1 MNIKID
7 MKKKRNNIY
16 KGIRAGLLL
25 VIFVVLNIGNVWA
38 DGSKDLYP
46 EGATGGRAFLRAS
59 TTPSLAYPFPTLGTH
74 YVYAE
79 AGEIIALAS
88 DAQTDTN
95 KRIYLYNP
103 NGIDVTPSPSNN
115 VGTISNRAA
124 ELGGPRLPGQEQGG
138 NRYLPIYYTVP
149 KDGDGIYKVEF
160 RGNSGIE
167 TGDGRYSYSSAN
179 SWPTTVNTRNYL
191 RAWDISVA
199 KQTEGQWSW
208 VPGRTYTTVLN
219 MDNPSYGGQNGT
231 DNANFRP
238 NSGFYGK
245 FKVLTR
251 DGYVYDVDN
260 NGNQGISFTFM
271 VNNRGFHKDGDPDTP
286 SYQSIAAPNAKSVQ
300 DRYHDPRTADA
311 AAAVTQKIFYNLPDG
326 KMPEEASGGVVDG
339 GKTWLR
345 IPERELDVKE
355 MRVVGAEGSSNQLG
369 SKGAY
374 VEFYNESGGDYY
386 ITISPKTGD
395 SFPSKTLT
403 GPSAIGENRVHWD
416 GTDGNNEP
424 LPSSIADVNVE
435 LKLRGAEVHFPYI
448 DMELNANGIILKL
461 LNTDLQSSRSDKVYW
476 DDTAIGD
483 GGGNNG
489 YKSDPRNASHD
500 NPITSGGISSITNGH
515 KWGSN
520 TNATSKT
527 FGDEQGMDTW
537 TFIEGKAVNVSLDV
551 KVVIADL
558 EVVKITPSKNEDIN
572 IGDEITYTII
582 IRNNGPSDVTNA
594 PFHFVV
600 PDGFVPEE
608 DISYTFSEGC
618 GTEVVGLSFDANTNT
633 FKSELNLPNACE
645 VTYTIKVKITESVTL
660 GEDYTLKAGIMRPN
674 DVYDPDG
681 TNSSDPTKPKYDPNN
696 PDHPK
701 LEDLESKHLDEYFY
715 PPFDPFFEAKYNGK
729 KTSNNVKEIDVS
741 VCEDV
746 VFFENFGTSPFPLKE
761 ENNFGRKTSIYMPNN
776 SFKFGTPYPTSTE
789 YDEYMIDNNH
799 YAVVAPGYIKGGTEP
814 YLFYFWTPAYDEQNT
829 VTDMSGTE
837 EGAVL
842 VINAGNTL
850 LPFYHREAT
859 LESNTTYKAS
869 FWMYLVNSSA
879 KVAIDIINKATGEVL
894 GTAYTPDGTDNP
906 NGPLMADEYQKKWVQ
921 HELYFSTPDIT
932 DCNLDE
938 VFISIRNAHAD
949 DQGNDYFIDDIKLS
963 KLVCDIPTTGVIEIK
978 CPEPAKPIATP
989 DINQTPMDIPVSGNV
1004 LTNDS
1009 GEGITVTGFTV
1020 IGADGNKHTVTIG
1033 TATEVYVP
1041 GGGKAGS
1048 ITIGYDGKYTF
1059 TPTNGFIGTVPMEY
1073 TIKNNAEQTDSTTLT
1088 IEVIPNPDSSGNKPI
1103 AQDDA
1108 YTTVLGAP
1116 IESNILSNDSDV
1128 DGNTLTVLGAKHW
1141 ISNDWG
1147 GYEGTFALN
1156 NPTQVSGVDR
1166 DGNPVH
1172 NAGTVT
1178 ISEDGTI
1185 TFVPEYG
1192 FIGEIN
1198 PINYTIS
1205 DGNGDTDDANIYI
1218 NVLPDTGNT
1227 TFANDDANTGKK
1239 GDTLTG
1245 NVLINDNDPEG
1256 DTQTLTSVTIDGAE
1270 YTANGTEITINGK
1283 GKFTFKSDG
1292 SYTFIPESDFVGT
1305 VVVEQKV
1312 CDDGDPVACDNATL
1326 YLTILGGVSNS
1337 TNAVDD
1343 FYETGK
1349 NTSVSGNVKDNDY
1362 DLEGNTQTVTK
1373 AGKDSSNLNVI
1384 EENGS
1389 ITFETVNEGKVTID
1403 SNGNFTYTPPVGGFS
1418 GFDKFE
1424 YQVCDDADPRACDIA
1439 EVEIGVG
1446 ICIEDVDGKYF
1457 KWSNTEPGDAI
1468 KEGNTLTKL
1477 IDQPATTYGFIFDI
1491 YDLDNSFNMEINGVK
1506 LAEKEIEFQKSGPGG
1521 QNIRFQDGTIWEQG
1535 GIPDI
1540 WNLNGDKDFP
1550 IVRVVISPTGK
1561 VAMYGSKTSYGEL
1574 HRLVLF
1580 NGNKFNVFPFNVKTS
1595 DAAKNVEN
1603 NKIKVTQNM
1612 IGTTE
1617 IEGYGYGANIHEC
1630 PNYWYGNEGTDW
1642 DNFSNWTDNYVPEQ
1656 ITEDIEFATKENNS
1670 KKILGISGS
1679 GSGKGSAINDLY
1691 VPKDETK
1698 EIRDLINET
1707 KDVVGESEVKSLVI
1721 PPNSGLIIHGET
1733 KGSTTDPNK
1742 IVVKASENESTG
1754 TLIFK
1759 DPNNNKDVQ
1768 ATVEFYNQAYDCAD
1782 CGYFTRSWQY
1792 FGIPVSEAGFPYL
1805 SPQMETINEWMENE
1819 NGNKWVPVTT
1829 DLKAFRG
1836 YEMTNRTT
1844 VKPDHIYQFQG
1855 KLNVGNATVALTKS
1869 PAVNYSGM
1877 NLIGNSFTAAI
1888 PINSDAI
1895 KYSDTNWDGQV
1906 YLFNTGT
1913 RDEWRKLNGGTVN
1926 HDTQSG
1932 QYKVVPLRLAGQAGL
1947 NDKVPS
1953 MHTFM
1958 VNAPSSGTIT
1968 LAYDKLV
1975 KNELVDGKAWR
1986 SAEQND
1992 KQEIPHIV
2000 LDVIGTQSADRVW
2013 LFEQPGTTRG
2023 FDNGWDGVKMPEK
2036 DIVQIYVAGEDANEN
2051 YQVATVPQLV
2061 GTSFGL
2067 NTVNTVETGHALSN
2081 QSQLQLHMAVSP
2093 DVEIRGLY
2101 LRDMLTGRSYA
2112 LKNGAEYRVSG
2123 SISSDNRFKVVD
2135 NALDESKLSD
2145 NPLIDIYV
2153 QDNQVVVANNSEE
2166 DCTVSLFDISGRLV
2180 AKRAVASNGTTY
2192 VSTAI
2197 SGVYVVKVI
2206 GGTVNESKRVVV
2218 K

>member
-1 MNIKID
+1 MKIKIE
-7 MKKKRNNIY
+7 MMKRNNIY
-16 KGIRAGLLL
+16 ISIRAGLLL
-25 VIFVVLNIGNVWA
+25 VLFVVLNIGNVWA

-124 ELGGPRLPGQEQGG
+124 ELAGPRLPGQEQGG

-326 KMPEEASGGVVDG
+326 NMPEEALGGVVDG

-345 IPERELDVKE
+345 IPERELDVKG
-355 MRVVGAEGSSNQLG
+355 MKVVGAEGSSNQLG

-448 DMELNANGIILKL
+448 DMELNQLGIVIEL
-461 LNTDLQSSRSDKVYW
+461 LDKNSNYSTVISDKVYW

-489 YKSDPRNASHD
+489 SKSDPRNASHD
-500 NPITSGGISSITNGH
+500 NPITSGGISSRTNGH
-515 KWGSN
+515 KWGVDSDR
-520 TNATSKT
+520 TSGT

-600 PDGFVPEE
+600 PEGFVPVEG
-608 DISYTFSEGC
+608 DFFTFDGASCGSE
-618 GTEVVGLSFDANTNT
+618 TKGLTFDATTNI
-633 FKSELNLPNACE
+633 FKSELDLPNKCL
-645 VTYTIKVKITESVTL
+645 VTYNITLKVTDDVKSNDNVF
-660 GEDYTLKAGIMRPN
+660 KAGIMRPN
-674 DVYDPDG
+674 DVYDIDG
-681 TNSSDPTKPKYDPNN
+681 TNWSDPANTLYDPNN
-696 PDHPK
+696 PDHPNPEYLK
-701 LEDLESKHLDEYFY
+701 EEDLDKYFF
-715 PPFDPFFEAKYNGK
+715 PPFDPFFEALYQGNKDYK
-729 KTSNNVKEIDVS
+729 ESNNVKSIGVNVS
-741 VCEDV
+741 D
-746 VFFENFGTSPFPLKE
+746 
-761 ENNFGRKTSIYMPNN
+761 
-776 SFKFGTPYPTSTE
+776 
-789 YDEYMIDNNH
+789 
-799 YAVVAPGYIKGGTEP
+799 
-814 YLFYFWTPAYDEQNT
+814 
-829 VTDMSGTE
+829 
-837 EGAVL
+837 
-842 VINAGNTL
+842 
-850 LPFYHREAT
+850 
-859 LESNTTYKAS
+859 NTT
-869 FWMYLVNSSA
+869 
-879 KVAIDIINKATGEVL
+879 
-894 GTAYTPDGTDNP
+894 
-906 NGPLMADEYQKKWVQ
+906 
-921 HELYFSTPDIT
+921 H
-932 DCNLDE
+932 
-938 VFISIRNAHAD
+938 
-949 DQGNDYFIDDIKLS
+949 
-963 KLVCDIPTTGVIEIK
+963 
-978 CPEPAKPIATP
+978 
-989 DINQTPMDIPVSGNV
+989 
-1004 LTNDS
+1004 
-1009 GEGITVTGFTV
+1009 
-1020 IGADGNKHTVTIG
+1020 
-1033 TATEVYVP
+1033 
-1041 GGGKAGS
+1041 
-1048 ITIGYDGKYTF
+1048 
-1059 TPTNGFIGTVPMEY
+1059 
-1073 TIKNNAEQTDSTTLT
+1073 
-1088 IEVIPNPDSSGNKPI
+1088 
-1103 AQDDA
+1103 
-1108 YTTVLGAP
+1108 
-1116 IESNILSNDSDV
+1116 
-1128 DGNTLTVLGAKHW
+1128 
-1141 ISNDWG
+1141 
-1147 GYEGTFALN
+1147 
-1156 NPTQVSGVDR
+1156 
-1166 DGNPVH
+1166 
-1172 NAGTVT
+1172 
-1178 ISEDGTI
+1178 
-1185 TFVPEYG
+1185 
-1192 FIGEIN
+1192 
-1198 PINYTIS
+1198 
-1205 DGNGDTDDANIYI
+1205 
-1218 NVLPDTGNT
+1218 
-1227 TFANDDANTGKK
+1227 
-1239 GDTLTG
+1239 
-1245 NVLINDNDPEG
+1245 
-1256 DTQTLTSVTIDGAE
+1256 
-1270 YTANGTEITINGK
+1270 
-1283 GKFTFKSDG
+1283 
-1292 SYTFIPESDFVGT
+1292 
-1305 VVVEQKV
+1305 
-1312 CDDGDPVACDNATL
+1312 
-1326 YLTILGGVSNS
+1326 
-1337 TNAVDD
+1337 AVDD
-1343 FYETGK
+1343 FFEAFN
-1349 NTSVSGNVKDNDY
+1349 NTF
-1362 DLEGNTQTVTK
+1362 LEGNDIDVSLNDFDLENHTWTVTK
-1373 AGKDSSNLNVI
+1373 AGKSKSDAEDITNGSSIEFKTGHGGTVIIHATGKFTYMPPANKQGFIDSFWYLNTDSS
-1384 EENGS
+1384 GA
-1389 ITFETVNEGKVTID
+1389 TD
-1403 SNGNFTYTPPVGGFS
+1403 W
-1418 GFDKFE
+1418 
-1424 YQVCDDADPRACDIA
+1424 A
-1439 EVEIGVG
+1439 EVEIAVG
-1446 ICIEDVDGKYF
+1446 ICFEQIEGESYF
-1457 KWSNTEPGDAI
+1457 KWNHKIGDYNDGHILFKTYEAPVA
-1468 KEGNTLTKL
+1468 
-1477 IDQPATTYGFIFDI
+1477 DYGFVVDLYDI
-1491 YDLDNSFNMEINGVK
+1491 DNSFNMEINGTN
-1506 LAEKEIEFQKSGPGG
+1506 LAEKEIQFERNITNSK
-1521 QNIRFQDGTIWEQG
+1521 QNIRFVDGDEYSSKDNESFKG
-1535 GIPDI
+1535 DVDHI
-1540 WNLNGDKDFP
+1540 WNIKGSYGFP
-1550 IVRVVISPTGK
+1550 IIRVRISITGK
-1561 VAMYGSKTSYGEL
+1561 ITMYGSKFSASDSRYKLERLEL
-1574 HRLVLF
+1574 YED
-1580 NGNKFNVFPFNVKTS
+1580 NKFNVITMKDGDNEI
-1595 DAAKNVEN
+1595 NI
-1603 NKIKVTQNM
+1603 IKVTQLVK
-1612 IGTTE
+1612 GATVL
-1617 IEGYGYGANIHEC
+1617 EGDAYGARIIEC
-1630 PNYWYGNEGTDW
+1630 PNYWYGYEGADW
-1642 DNFSNWTDNYVPEQ
+1642 DKEAWNEIGNWTDNYVPA
-1656 ITEDIEFATKENNS
+1656 TKEDIEFATIENNRNS
-1670 KKILGISGS
+1670 IKGMSGP
-1679 GSGKGSAINDLY
+1679 GAGKGAAKNDLY
-1691 VPKDETK
+1691 VPSGDTK
-1698 EIRDLINET
+1698 EIKDLINET
-1707 KDVVGESEVKSLVI
+1707 VDAVDGSSQKKSLVI
-1721 PPNSGLIIHGET
+1721 PPNSVLHIYGVAT
-1733 KGSTTDPNK
+1733 DSNTDPDK
-1742 IVVKASENESTG
+1742 IVVKASKEDATG
-1754 TLIFK
+1754 TLYFPIDEDK
-1759 DPNNNKDVQ
+1759 PDKNKEVQ
-1768 ATVEFYNQAYDCAD
+1768 ATVEFYNQAYDCKD

-1805 SPQMETINEWMENE
+1805 SPQMETINEWMENV

-1836 YEMTNRTT
+1836 YEMTNRST
-1844 VKPDHIYQFQG
+1844 VKPDHIYEFQG
-1855 KLNVGNATVALTKS
+1855 KLNVGDASVSLTKT
-1869 PAVNYSGM
+1869 PNVNYSGM

-1888 PINSDAI
+1888 PIDKNAI
-1895 KYSDTNWDGQV
+1895 KYNDGTVADAV

-1913 RDEWRKLNGGTVN
+1913 CDQWRKLNGGNVPN
-1926 HDTQSG
+1926 VVSG
-1932 QYKVVPLRLAGQAGL
+1932 TYTSVPLEVGGQAGL
-1947 NDKVPS
+1947 PNSIPS

-1958 VNAPSSGTIT
+1958 VEAKSNTNIDLIYST
-1968 LAYDKLV
+1968 LV
-1975 KNELVDGKAWR
+1975 KNEAGEGQSAWR

-2013 LFEQPGTTRG
+2013 LFEQHGTTRG

-2036 DIVQIYVAGEDANEN
+2036 DIVQIYVAGEDAKEN

-2067 NTVNTVETGHALSN
+2067 NTVNTVETGQALSN
-2081 QSQLQLHMAVSP
+2081 QSQSQLQLHMAVSP

-2166 DCTVSLFDISGRLV
+2166 DCIVSLFDISGRLV